1 MGGLTVFISAA
12 DSGRADELKEALERE
27 LGGNVEVEV
36 REDGAA
42 G

>member
-1 MGGLTVFISAA
+1 MYISAA
-12 DSGRADELKEALERE
+12 DSDRADELKAALERE
-27 LGGNVEVEV
+27 LGGNVDVEV